1 MIRMAEERRERLLH
15 AARVGS
21 TGELAAA
28 VVLVCGFPLL
38 LTASLLGQV
47 GLFAAVGAATYLA
60 DHFLHRRAS
69 YLLSRMA
76 KARAGLGVRFLLRHL
91 MLVLLLTRLDLADST
106 ALAAISCFVAFHGLQ
121 VPHSALSTL
130 LRNRHKLPVATVNI
144 DLTRLGVP
152 APPPQALLHRGAEK
166 MQHLDL
172 FAVAGVLAAA
182 AGAPEVTAYAGI
194 GATLGLATLYVLALA
209 AYLRRGKLP
218 PRREK
223 VLEWFDGWLA
233 EHQPDTV
240 LYFSGSPE
248 STYQVSM
255 WLETMEDLT
264 RRGLRPLVLL
274 RERYTLETLAPTT
287 VPVACVPSAVHLMN
301 FDLSMLRVALYPAN
315 VGKNIHLLREPTMK
329 HVFVGHGDSDKIAS
343 VNPYSKVYDE
353 VWTAG
358 RAGRDR
364 YATANVGVR
373 DEDIVEVGRPQ
384 LAPVMGGPLP
394 RAGSVPTVS
403 TVLYAPTWEGW
414 TDDPGN
420 TSLILAGEHI
430 VRALLQSPDPVRVM
444 YKPHPFTGT
453 RSPLAR
459 EAHEQITAMIH
470 AAGGDHQV
478 ITGPEPKLYDCFN
491 AADALVSDI
500 SSVVSDWIASGRP
513 YAVTDSAELGEEEF
527 RRQNTAVRAAVI
539 LDNRA
544 NGVGQLLAALRD
556 PASDPLAAA
565 RTELK
570 TYLLGPTGTDPLAR
584 FELAVKELATKAG
597 LRNLESL
604 THE

>member
-1 MIRMAEERRERLLH
+1 M
-15 AARVGS
+15 
-21 TGELAAA
+21 
-28 VVLVCGFPLL
+28 
-38 LTASLLGQV
+38 
-47 GLFAAVGAATYLA
+47 
-60 DHFLHRRAS
+60 
-69 YLLSRMA
+69 
-76 KARAGLGVRFLLRHL
+76 
-91 MLVLLLTRLDLADST
+91 
-106 ALAAISCFVAFHGLQ
+106 
-121 VPHSALSTL
+121 
-130 LRNRHKLPVATVNI
+130 
-144 DLTRLGVP
+144 
-152 APPPQALLHRGAEK
+152 
-166 MQHLDL
+166 
-172 FAVAGVLAAA
+172 
-182 AGAPEVTAYAGI
+182 
-194 GATLGLATLYVLALA
+194 
-209 AYLRRGKLP
+209 
-218 PRREK
+218 
-223 VLEWFDGWLA
+223 LEWFDGWLA

-470 AAGGDHQV
+470 AAERRPPGDHRPRAEAVRLLQRR
-478 ITGPEPKLYDCFN
+478 
-491 AADALVSDI
+491 
-500 SSVVSDWIASGRP
+500 GR
-513 YAVTDSAELGEEEF
+513 ARLRHLF
-527 RRQNTAVRAAVI
+527 RRLGLDRQRTPLRRHRLSRA
-539 LDNRA
+539 
-544 NGVGQLLAALRD
+544 G
-556 PASDPLAAA
+556 
-565 RTELK
+565 
-570 TYLLGPTGTDPLAR
+570 
-584 FELAVKELATKAG
+584 
-597 LRNLESL
+597 
-604 THE
+604 

>member
-1 MIRMAEERRERLLH
+1 MIRMTEERREKLLK

-21 TGELAAA
+21 FGELFAA
-28 VVLVCGFPLL
+28 VVLLGGLPVLL
-38 LTASLLGQV
+38 VAALLPQL
-47 GLFAAVGAATYLA
+47 GLFAGVTAATYLA
-60 DHFLHRRAS
+60 DHFLHRRGS
-69 YLLSRMA
+69 YLLSRLA

-91 MLVLLLTRLDLADST
+91 MLVLLLVRLDKAES
-106 ALAAISCFVAFHGLQ
+106 AVAVAAISCFVAFHCLQ

-130 LRNRHKLPVATVNI
+130 LRNRHHRLPVETRNI
-144 DLTRLGVP
+144 DTSRLPLP

-166 MQHLDL
+166 MQHLDI
-172 FAVAGVLAAA
+172 FAVAGVLAAV
-182 AGAPEVTAYAGI
+182 AGAPRAVAYTGI
-194 GATLGLATLYVLALA
+194 GVTLVLALGYVLALA
-209 AYLRRGKLP
+209 SCMRPGKLP
-218 PRREK
+218 PRRER
-223 VLEWFDGWLA
+223 VLEWFDNWLT

-255 WLETMEDLT
+255 WLGTLEQLAA
-264 RRGLRPLVLL
+264 RGLRPMVLL
-274 RERYTLETLAPTT
+274 RERYTMETLAETT

-301 FDLSMLRVALYPAN
+301 LDLSMLRVALYPAN

-364 YATANVGVR
+364 YALANVGVR

-384 LAPVMGGPLP
+384 LAPVFSGPLP
-394 RAGSVPTVS
+394 REGRTP

-420 TSLILAGEHI
+420 TSIILAGEHI
-430 VRALLQSPDPVRVM
+430 VRALLASPDPVRVL

-453 RSPLAR
+453 RSALAR
-459 EAHEQITAMIH
+459 EAHEKITALIR
-470 AAGGDHQV
+470 AAGGEHEV
-478 ITGPEPKLYDCFN
+478 ITGPVPALYDCFN
-491 AADALVSDI
+491 VSDALVSDI

-513 YAVTDSAELGEEEF
+513 YAVTDSAGLGAEEF

-539 LDNRA
+539 LDNQA
-544 NGVGQLLAALRD
+544 NGIGQLLAALRD
-556 PASDPLAAA
+556 PAGDPLAADRA
-565 RTELK
+565 ELK
-570 TYLLGPTGTDPLAR
+570 TYLLGPSGPDPLAR

-597 LRNLESL
+597 VRNLESL